1 MDPVGSERLLEQT
14 TPRRCVRYGTWALWF
29 ASWWGLKCLVLDQ
42 DASVYLLCMSLAVH
56 VRIPPPLGQVPP
68 LMDPLLVY
76 VQGWS
81 SFFCLLFGGL
91 AVQSYLS
98 RGDAS
103 AMSNRGHWYL
113 LSCLSC
119 GASSYR
125 RLQDV
130 EHTQRSLRVTTKV
143 TVKRPWLTKLHPYLY
158 YFFHSVPGHSTDVVI
173 ERRSPAGLHVPL
185 DLWYVP
191 STDSALRPVLF
202 LIHGGAWRGGEARC
216 SPQAPLL
223 QSLAASGF
231 LILSCEYRRR
241 GAAWPMQLEDC
252 SAALEWLINEG
263 AALYRAD
270 PSDVTLAGTSA
281 GGHLA
286 ALLLTKLLQDAKFAL
301 LPRAAMLFYPA
312 LDPSDRFTNSTVR
325 LPFSCSP
332 LGVRY
337 KMSALEW
344 FFQLIVL
351 HGNEDLW
358 PSAEPMRQLERV
370 DRDCISRWP
379 PTLIVH
385 GDCDGIVPIE
395 HSAHFL
401 RCLESWAAPSRRED
415 QLLRVPGGRHTFESV
430 YGDLSDCCYNAAL
443 SWLQKIRGSEHS
455 LNAKPAMCDP

>member
-1 MDPVGSERLLEQT
+1 
-14 TPRRCVRYGTWALWF
+14 
-29 ASWWGLKCLVLDQ
+29 
-42 DASVYLLCMSLAVH
+42 MSH
-56 VRIPPPLGQVPP
+56 
-68 LMDPLLVY
+68 
-76 VQGWS
+76 
-81 SFFCLLFGGL
+81 
-91 AVQSYLS
+91 
-98 RGDAS
+98 
-103 AMSNRGHWYL
+103 RGHLYL

-125 RLQDV
+125 RRQDV
-130 EHTQRSLRVTTKV
+130 DTLRSLRVTTKV
-143 TVKRPWLTKLHPYLY
+143 TVQRPWLTKLHPYLY

-173 ERRSPAGLHVPL
+173 ERLSPAGLHVPL

-191 STDSALRPVLF
+191 SANESRPVLF

-216 SPQAPLL
+216 LPQGPLW

-231 LILSCEYRRR
+231 LIVSCEYRRR

-252 SAALEWLINEG
+252 SAALEWLMNEG

-270 PSDVTLAGTSA
+270 LSDLTFAGTSA

-286 ALLLTKLLQDAKFAL
+286 ALLLTKLLQDAKFPK

-344 FFQLIVL
+344 FFQLMVL
-351 HGNEDLW
+351 HGDEDLW
-358 PSAEPMRQLERV
+358 PSAEPMRQLERM
-370 DRDCISRWP
+370 DNNGISRWP

-395 HSAHFL
+395 HSRHFL
-401 RCLESWAAPSRRED
+401 QRLASTNRPSD
-415 QLLRVPGGRHTFESV
+415 QLLTVPGGRHTFESV
-430 YGDLSDCCYNAAL
+430 YGELSDCCYNAAL
-443 SWLQKIRGSEHS
+443 SWLQKIRGEHS
-455 LNAKPAMCDP
+455 QVKPAMCDP